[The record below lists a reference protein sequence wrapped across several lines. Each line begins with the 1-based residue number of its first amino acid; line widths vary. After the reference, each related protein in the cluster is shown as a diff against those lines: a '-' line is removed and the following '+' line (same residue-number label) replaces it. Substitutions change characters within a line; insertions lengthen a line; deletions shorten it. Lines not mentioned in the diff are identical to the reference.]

1 MRDVAVVAGPRA
13 ERNISRIIPMKILSQ
28 PPKPMVAWRRH
39 ALVFAS
45 LGLLAAC
52 ANSDFGEV
60 NPVLVTDGIH
70 DWIGRDRS
78 VKPVPPSKFE
88 YTDDERALRDNAY
101 PLIEPPYDRQ
111 QWYSVTGEY
120 GLIRFNL
127 ARTTAGTTIAR
138 CRIGIARHRVARRN

>member
-1 MRDVAVVAGPRA
+1 
-13 ERNISRIIPMKILSQ
+13 MKILSQ

-120 GLIRFNL
+120 GLIRLNL

>member
-1 MRDVAVVAGPRA
+1 MVAG
-13 ERNISRIIPMKILSQ
+13 
-28 PPKPMVAWRRH
+28 RRH